1 MLKIKDILKEKNLT
15 QGDLA
20 DKLGISRIA
29 VVKILAGNP
38 TVETLQKIADALEV
52 HIYELFVNPDKQ
64 TSINCPNCGAEIIIE
79 AKKIK

>member
-20 DKLGISRIA
+20 DKLGISRMA

-38 TVETLQKIADALEV
+38 TVETLQKIADTLEV
-52 HIYELFVNPDKQ
+52 HISELFVNPDKQ
-64 TSINCPNCGAEIIIE
+64 TTINCPNCGKPINIYV
-79 AKKIK
+79 K